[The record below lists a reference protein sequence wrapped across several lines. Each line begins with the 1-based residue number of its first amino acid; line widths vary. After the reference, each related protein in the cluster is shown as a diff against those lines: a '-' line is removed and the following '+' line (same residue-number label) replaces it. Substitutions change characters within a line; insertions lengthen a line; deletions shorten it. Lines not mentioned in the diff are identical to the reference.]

1 MATDHKLRFVHLS
14 DIHFSNKAVNVGFN
28 PDRVLREA
36 VVADIK
42 KQREKLGPM
51 TAILVSGDI
60 AYAGKKDEYEDAAK
74 WLDEITLAAGCGLTD
89 VWLCPGNHDIDQ
101 AVIKE
106 VSPVSIQ

>member
-42 KQREKLGPM
+42 KQRQKLGPM

-60 AYAGKKDEYEDAAK
+60 AYAGKKDEYEDRYSPEQK
-74 WLDEITLAAGCGLTD
+74 GNDSGQLHSYREIGKQFHA
-89 VWLCPGNHDIDQ
+89 P
-101 AVIKE
+101 
-106 VSPVSIQ
+106 PRM